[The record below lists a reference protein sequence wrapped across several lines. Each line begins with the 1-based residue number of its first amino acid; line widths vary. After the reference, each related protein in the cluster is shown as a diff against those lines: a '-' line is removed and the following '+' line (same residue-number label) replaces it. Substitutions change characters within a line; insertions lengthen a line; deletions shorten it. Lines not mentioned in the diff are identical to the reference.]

1 MCFSMQYIVF
11 LVLNSKLLRLKT
23 LFVVFYYLRFRNAK
37 PMLLGVITTKMWIEK
52 RAIGAKTRVKA

>member
-1 MCFSMQYIVF
+1 VF

-52 RAIGAKTRVKA
+52 RAIGAKTLVKA